1 MIGKRKENEAPM
13 TRSKRMITPRPYKRK
28 AGNQT
33 LRWIRLVLIGTIVFA
48 FLGCQTQ
55 GEQEEMGLNEENA
68 STESSAYFISAEDG
82 AAIAKALVTTYAK
95 AMAPYDKWG
104 NMWPEDITDPVYR
117 QDVEDFR
124 ERYVD
129 PKAFLLCAG
138 EYLHANEMDIR
149 ILAADMPYL
158 KEYME
163 DLKRSFNTRILYG
176 ELTDYIGNL
185 YGLYRFSEEYPR
197 IFQAMKN
204 CQPDRLILD
213 DCTYEDLDAFI
224 SSEIDFKPFLNEVG
238 SFIEDEDKEVF
249 EWKDTFIWTE
259 SMLKDYYGGNSY
271 GAMTSEA
278 NTILL
283 ATWDDSIKI
292 NSMAEWIQSVWGDV
306 SFTLDPDC
314 ASLII
319 YNSLYYENY
328 SYSNTNGSGSTK
340 NVKVGNY
347 IIIVQDAVT
356 GEQLGEYRVS
366 GSAPGTISNTDA
378 SDSYYLPADL
388 DTDTAFAAFL
398 NGLKDAE

>member
-1 MIGKRKENEAPM
+1 M
-13 TRSKRMITPRPYKRK
+13 TRSKRMMTPKPYNRK
-28 AGNQT
+28 AVNQT
-33 LRWIRLVLIGTIVFA
+33 LRWIRLFLIGMIVFA
-48 FLGCQTQ
+48 FLGCQNQ
-55 GEQEEMGLNEENA
+55 GAQDETELGEVNA
-68 STESSAYFISAEDG
+68 SAESSAYFISAEDG
-82 AAIAKALVTTYAK
+82 ASVAEALVAAYAK

-104 NMWPEDITDPVYR
+104 NMWPEDITDPDYQ
-117 QDVEDFR
+117 QDLKDFR

-138 EYLHANEMDIR
+138 EYLHANEMDVR

-163 DLKRSFNTRILYG
+163 DLKRNFNTRVLSG
-176 ELTDYIGNL
+176 ELADYMGDL

-204 CQPDRLILD
+204 CQPDRLVLD
-213 DCTYEDLDAFI
+213 HCTCEDLDAFL
-224 SSEIDFKPFLNEVG
+224 SSEIGFKPFLNELG
-238 SFIEDEDKEVF
+238 NFIEDEDKEVF

-292 NSMAEWIQSVWGDV
+292 NSMTEWIQSVWGDV

-314 ASLII
+314 ASLIF
-319 YNSLYYENY
+319 YNSLYYENS

-347 IIIVQDAVT
+347 IIIVQDAVS
-356 GEQLGEYRVS
+356 GEQLGEYKVS
-366 GSAPGTISNTDA
+366 GSAPSTISGTDA
-378 SDSYYLPADL
+378 SDAYYLPADL
-388 DTDTAFAAFL
+388 DTDGAFAAFL